1 VITIPGHIKIICE
14 RCGKEATIT
23 KEDGVLCI
31 VCWRELRKEK
41 RKARM
46 IDSLESCFSY
56 YIGPKVTQKE
66 AKLINDAMCELEKEE
81 KTKGL

>member
-1 VITIPGHIKIICE
+1 V
-14 RCGKEATIT
+14 
-23 KEDGVLCI
+23 
-31 VCWRELRKEK
+31 RKEK
-41 RKARM
+41 RKARQ

-81 KTKGL
+81 KSKKTKGL